1 MTPRDAAAAAID
13 LAIEETKAAAES
25 ERVKLDAA
33 LDLGT
38 VEHYAG
44 RHTALLGLAR
54 SLLAQK
60 ARLVEKA
67 TAT

>member
-1 MTPRDAAAAAID
+1 MTPLDAAAAAID
-13 LAIEETKAAAES
+13 LAVEEAKSAADA

-33 LDLGT
+33 ADFGT
-38 VEHYAG
+38 IEHYAG
-44 RHTALLGLAR
+44 RHSALLGLAR
-54 SLLAQK
+54 TLIAQK